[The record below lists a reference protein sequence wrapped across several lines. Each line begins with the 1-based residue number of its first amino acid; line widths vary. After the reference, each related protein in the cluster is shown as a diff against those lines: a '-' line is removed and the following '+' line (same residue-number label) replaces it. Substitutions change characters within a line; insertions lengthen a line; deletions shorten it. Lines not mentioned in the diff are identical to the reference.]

1 MNSRV
6 LHLILLLPS
15 LPSLRSFR
23 SAFSWITSAAVIQMF
38 EFLCCTRGVLSCK
51 WWKSHKWMG
60 LKIIMEKLT
69 LLIITYL
76 YPHKASTTIRCFSLS
91 LPLTRRSLSQP
102 LRIVKQAA
110 PLIQIR
116 QRASC
121 SVPWFKMNKWIIYL
135 EQRAFFC
142 SNIVCLFSVLHLYLM
157 KIWNSCDF
165 FLLLPCVINSCV
177 FVYLDGS
184 YSHPNAIN

>member
-1 MNSRV
+1 MFWAELCVMPWKTSHTTYKIWIPV
-6 LHLILLLPS
+6 FYTWFFFFHLFHLFV
-15 LPSLRSFR
+15 SFR

-38 EFLCCTRGVLSCK
+38 EFLCCTRVVLSCK

-76 YPHKASTTIRCFSLS
+76 YPHKASTTTRCFFLPLSLS
-91 LPLTRRSLSQP
+91 LGAASRNLSESFN
-102 LRIVKQAA
+102 RTA

-135 EQRAFFC
+135 EQRA
-142 SNIVCLFSVLHLYLM
+142 LFL
-157 KIWNSCDF
+157 
-165 FLLLPCVINSCV
+165 
-177 FVYLDGS
+177 
-184 YSHPNAIN
+184 